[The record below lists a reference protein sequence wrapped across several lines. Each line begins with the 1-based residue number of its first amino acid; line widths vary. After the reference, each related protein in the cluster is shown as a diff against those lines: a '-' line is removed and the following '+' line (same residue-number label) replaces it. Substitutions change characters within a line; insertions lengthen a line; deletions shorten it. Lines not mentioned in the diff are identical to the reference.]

1 MVSPLKSPSFFA
13 DAFGEAWAAP
23 PSPAKAAG
31 RRTVY
36 LSEVVD
42 EAPRYADWSEAPSW
56 LQEDVDYY
64 SDPENKTPL
73 PFLLRG
79 ADSPAL
85 RILFNPPDYPPPRKD
100 GSSRLWPCAIVSSG
114 GAYEG
119 ISVAEA
125 RHGTGWLASLGVVA
139 FALRYRLPPKHPW
152 PAARDDVAA
161 AVEFLRSPAAAAK
174 FRVDRDRLVL
184 LGFSAGSHL
193 SAHALEPGVRAAV
206 LVYPA
211 WADAKDDQGRLVRTA
226 DHAEREARRLGD
238 DRALLPDVYVVSST
252 TDWVCSPSAHGD
264 RVVRELKRCG
274 VHVHYQRENFGA
286 HGFSC
291 IPEWTDPCARWLRA
305 RLAIGE

>member
-1 MVSPLKSPSFFA
+1 ML
-13 DAFGEAWAAP
+13 
-23 PSPAKAAG
+23 
-31 RRTVY
+31 
-36 LSEVVD
+36 
-42 EAPRYADWSEAPSW
+42 PR
-56 LQEDVDYY
+56 
-64 SDPENKTPL
+64 
-73 PFLLRG
+73 
-79 ADSPAL
+79 
-85 RILFNPPDYPPPRKD
+85 FNPPDYPPPRRD

-193 SAHALEPGVRAAV
+193 SAHALGPGVRAAV

-226 DHAEREARRLGD
+226 DHAEREARKLGD
-238 DRALLPDVYVVSST
+238 DRALLPDAVWKSNLQPDFNVRVIERFGPASSAVLRER
-252 TDWVCSPSAHGD
+252 DESNRSVQKSA
-264 RVVRELKRCG
+264 E
-274 VHVHYQRENFGA
+274 
-286 HGFSC
+286 STS
-291 IPEWTDPCARWLRA
+291 I
-305 RLAIGE
+305 